1 MYFHKSNPRKLKA
14 DSLFSFFQ
22 LALFNFHVFKFTGFE
37 DFTAFQAF
45 HKLGVFFAG
54 DYAYTG
60 VFALGQ
66 IIRHRGR
73 LGRAGCG
80 HRFRISLP
88 QARAPRRLAPELAVF
103 LFPTWIVVKH
113 RIMP

>member
-22 LALFNFHVFKFTGFE
+22 FALFNFHVFKFTGFE
-37 DFTAFQAF
+37 DFIAFQAF

-60 VFALGQ
+60 VFALCQ
-66 IIRHRGR
+66 IILHRGR

-80 HRFRISLP
+80 HRFRNIASSG
-88 QARAPRRLAPELAVF
+88 QSPEETGAGIAVF

>member
-1 MYFHKSNPRKLKA
+1 MYFHKSNPRKLTA

-22 LALFNFHVFKFTGFE
+22 LALFNFHIFEFTGFE

-73 LGRAGCG
+73 WAGRDVVIDSGY
-80 HRFRISLP
+80 RFLRP
-88 QARAPRRLAPELAVF
+88 EPRGDWRRNWPYF
-103 LFPTWIVVKH
+103 YS
-113 RIMP
+113 RRG